1 MDIKSKT
8 VELENVLSY
17 MTETLTREFP
27 IEKVTPEYFIV
38 AVLDKKKCNAYVLL
52 STMMNNQK
60 LDDIK
65 HIFIQH
71 INDNIA
77 PIVNAKATIGNELG
91 EIISQ
96 ADNERL
102 IMNHPFIGSQHV
114 ILAMLNPVNNHE
126 RMMKAFQNMGVDYGV
141 IYNKCMEI
149 NKKTEEAAN
158 KKMKNNNNILN
169 LVKNDMIN
177 AKPNPIEMF
186 TIDITKQAENGRY
199 DDLIG
204 REREMRSIIEV
215 LARRKKNNAII
226 LGKSG
231 VGKTSLVYGLAN
243 AIVSGNVPD
252 IMRGKRILQVNTAAL
267 ISGTFLRGAFEE
279 RVKMLFDTIKLNDK
293 YILFFDDIHTV
304 LKSSTKDRDSD
315 LSTMLPEILSNGEIK
330 VIGTTTFKDYRN
342 SIESNPMICRRFQK
356 IMVEPTTQ
364 QETIEIINRNKCYYE
379 EFHNVKYSDEA
390 IKKSV
395 ILAERYITE
404 RCLPDSAIDIIDLCG
419 AKINASFKN
428 ENIDELHRKLEEI
441 EEKRQNASR
450 LGNFDEVVP
459 LLAQKNEIQEQI
471 SDIERD
477 LSNKRY
483 KYTELITEKD
493 VYQTVSDITNIP
505 INKITIDEKKQLAKI
520 DEVLKQSVIGQDAAI
535 DTICKA
541 IKRNKLGL
549 GNKNKPIA
557 SMLLVGQ
564 SGVGKT
570 LVAKKIAEEV
580 FGDSNA
586 LIRIDMSEYSEKN
599 SVAKLTGAAPGYI
612 GYDNGGQLTEAVKH
626 KKYCVILLDEIE
638 KADQDVYNLLLQ
650 LLDEGRL
657 TDNTGFI
664 VDFKNTI
671 ILMTSNVGT
680 KKAQEFGV
688 SIGFVNDSQAN
699 VESIITK
706 EIKNKFAPEF
716 INRLDSIVYFNN
728 LTIDNLK
735 DICRLELNK
744 LVNRIGEIG
753 YNIMYDQSVVDGIVD
768 KCKTQLEY
776 GARPIIRIIQ
786 DDVEDVITNEILSND
801 FEVGSVFMLSMT
813 DSKVQMLKYE
823 ESVAN

>member
-1 MDIKSKT
+1 M
-8 VELENVLSY
+8 
-17 MTETLTREFP
+17 
-27 IEKVTPEYFIV
+27 
-38 AVLDKKKCNAYVLL
+38 
-52 STMMNNQK
+52 
-60 LDDIK
+60 
-65 HIFIQH
+65 
-71 INDNIA
+71 
-77 PIVNAKATIGNELG
+77 
-91 EIISQ
+91 
-96 ADNERL
+96 
-102 IMNHPFIGSQHV
+102 
-114 ILAMLNPVNNHE
+114 
-126 RMMKAFQNMGVDYGV
+126 
-141 IYNKCMEI
+141 
-149 NKKTEEAAN
+149 
-158 KKMKNNNNILN
+158 
-169 LVKNDMIN
+169 
-177 AKPNPIEMF
+177 
-186 TIDITKQAENGRY
+186 
-199 DDLIG
+199 
-204 REREMRSIIEV
+204 
-215 LARRKKNNAII
+215 
-226 LGKSG
+226 
-231 VGKTSLVYGLAN
+231 
-243 AIVSGNVPD
+243 
-252 IMRGKRILQVNTAAL
+252 
-267 ISGTFLRGAFEE
+267 
-279 RVKMLFDTIKLNDK
+279 
-293 YILFFDDIHTV
+293 
-304 LKSSTKDRDSD
+304 
-315 LSTMLPEILSNGEIK
+315 
-330 VIGTTTFKDYRN
+330 
-342 SIESNPMICRRFQK
+342 
-356 IMVEPTTQ
+356 
-364 QETIEIINRNKCYYE
+364 
-379 EFHNVKYSDEA
+379 
-390 IKKSV
+390 
-395 ILAERYITE
+395 
-404 RCLPDSAIDIIDLCG
+404 
-419 AKINASFKN
+419 
-428 ENIDELHRKLEEI
+428 
-441 EEKRQNASR
+441 
-450 LGNFDEVVP
+450 
-459 LLAQKNEIQEQI
+459 LAQKNEIQEQI